1 LEENQNVPRDFLS
14 KTEKIILENLS
25 NDQFGVSELAEALH
39 MSRSN
44 LLRKIKKGT
53 NLSASQYIR
62 KIRLNEA
69 MELLKKGELN
79 VSEVSYRVGFG
90 STSYFI
96 KCFREEYGYSPGEAG
111 RKEDRESARNSGR
124 KRQLVAIMFTDIQGY
139 TALMQKGED
148 RAISY
153 RERHR
158 EVFETAT
165 KKYNGRILQY
175 YGDGTLSTFQSA
187 VDAVQCAIEMQLSFT
202 REEPVLPIRVG
213 IHSGDILVS
222 DQDIVGDGVNVAAR
236 IESLSKTG
244 SVYISDKVYDEIK
257 NHSKFI
263 TASKGVH
270 NLKNVT
276 KPIEVYQVSNRELG
290 GIEATEEV
298 APKNTKKGSI
308 FKWLALALTLIM
320 MAALAYF
327 SGVFNKDSDQII
339 MNIDAD
345 KSIAVLPFINESND
359 QNNLYFVNGLME
371 STLSQLQLIEDLR
384 VISRTSSE
392 KYRKSGKSLP
402 EIASELNVN
411 YIVEGSGQKS
421 GDQVQLSIQLI
432 DARNDRQIWSE
443 RFVREFTDIFDLQ
456 NEIALKIT
464 NSVQASITP
473 AELER
478 LEERPTENVTAYDY
492 FLQALEPFNLRT
504 QESLLEAIALFE
516 KAISY
521 DNEFA
526 LAYANIA
533 ISYYLLDMNQM
544 EKQYTDK
551 INSYSDQALLYN
563 PKLAAS
569 LISKGFYYLQTKDV
583 KLTLSHFEKAL
594 EYNPNSVVALQMLAD
609 FYAFRLPNTSKY
621 LEYALK
627 GIQRNNLNSDS
638 TAQSY
643 SYLTLSNALVQ
654 CGFFD
659 EALEYVNLSLA
670 YDSTN
675 FYAPHLKI
683 FVLFA
688 KDNDVVRTQS
698 MLVDLWEQ
706 DTNRIDILKDI
717 TKMHCIDGDLEEAMH
732 YANKFVAIRDAQFSV
747 AFAGEDINLAY
758 IFRENG
764 EPEKAE
770 RFLQTF
776 KTYCHQDRTIYKS
789 ALMALLYAYEGE
801 EDRSIEELK
810 VFAEQDNFQY
820 WFLLMD
826 QDPLMR
832 SVAKHPEFP
841 EVFEDIQEVFWNN
854 HDQLKETLESEE
866 LI

>member
-1 LEENQNVPRDFLS
+1 
-14 KTEKIILENLS
+14 
-25 NDQFGVSELAEALH
+25 
-39 MSRSN
+39 
-44 LLRKIKKGT
+44 
-53 NLSASQYIR
+53 
-62 KIRLNEA
+62 
-69 MELLKKGELN
+69 
-79 VSEVSYRVGFG
+79 
-90 STSYFI
+90 
-96 KCFREEYGYSPGEAG
+96 
-111 RKEDRESARNSGR
+111 
-124 KRQLVAIMFTDIQGY
+124 
-139 TALMQKGED
+139 
-148 RAISY
+148 
-153 RERHR
+153 
-158 EVFETAT
+158 
-165 KKYNGRILQY
+165 
-175 YGDGTLSTFQSA
+175 
-187 VDAVQCAIEMQLSFT
+187 
-202 REEPVLPIRVG
+202 
-213 IHSGDILVS
+213 
-222 DQDIVGDGVNVAAR
+222 
-236 IESLSKTG
+236 
-244 SVYISDKVYDEIK
+244 
-257 NHSKFI
+257 
-263 TASKGVH
+263 
-270 NLKNVT
+270 
-276 KPIEVYQVSNRELG
+276 
-290 GIEATEEV
+290 
-298 APKNTKKGSI
+298 
-308 FKWLALALTLIM
+308 
-320 MAALAYF
+320 
-327 SGVFNKDSDQII
+327 
-339 MNIDAD
+339 
-345 KSIAVLPFINESND
+345 
-359 QNNLYFVNGLME
+359 
-371 STLSQLQLIEDLR
+371 
-384 VISRTSSE
+384 
-392 KYRKSGKSLP
+392 
-402 EIASELNVN
+402 
-411 YIVEGSGQKS
+411 
-421 GDQVQLSIQLI
+421 
-432 DARNDRQIWSE
+432 
-443 RFVREFTDIFDLQ
+443 
-456 NEIALKIT
+456 
-464 NSVQASITP
+464 
-473 AELER
+473 
-478 LEERPTENVTAYDY
+478 
-492 FLQALEPFNLRT
+492 
-504 QESLLEAIALFE
+504 ALFE

-826 QDPLMR
+826 QDPLMQ